1 MFSLFTRKRSKTP
14 RPYVPLVNA
23 ELKGNA
29 EESYKAAG
37 CVFKS
42 AHHILAGYQP
52 KKKTPFISGIGG
64 KKEANESFIDTALRE
79 TVEELFDPESPP
91 EVIRGLIQDIK
102 TDVTPSKIVQN
113 GSYIIIIYSF
123 ERLIEIL
130 KLTKKH
136 KLVSHVY
143 ETIPITLMDLVFKR
157 NVRASA
163 EISHLAIL
171 PLLEHNYKNP
181 FVDAYFIK
189 DMPILLKD

>member
-29 EESYKAAG
+29 EGSYKAAG

-64 KKEANESFIDTALRE
+64 KKEANESFMDTALRE
-79 TVEELFDPESPP
+79 MVEELFDPESSP
-91 EVIRGLIQDIK
+91 ESIRDVIQDIK
-102 TDVTPSKIVQN
+102 VSVTPTKIVQN
-113 GSYIIIIYSF
+113 GSYIIVIYSLD
-123 ERLIEIL
+123 RLGEIL
-130 KLTKKH
+130 KCAKKH
-136 KLVSHVY
+136 KLISRVY
-143 ETIPITLMDLVFKR
+143 DTLPVTLMDLIFKR
-157 NVRASA
+157 NVTASA

-189 DMPILLKD
+189 DMPILLKE